1 MGRRREVLSRNG
13 GQQCWDLGV
22 DVNVA
27 KMKGKGRRLLTLS
40 SFFSLSLSFVLVFG
54 GHELSS
60 GDLSPQAIVLFIQI
74 LPAIL

>member
-1 MGRRREVLSRNG
+1 MRRE
-13 GQQCWDLGV
+13 QCWDLGV
-22 DVNVA
+22 NVNVA

-40 SFFSLSLSFVLVFG
+40 SFFSLSLSFVLGFG